1 MSNLVVDNKVLT
13 TISAL
18 ADRLKTTKEDIVK
31 KAVENYEKK
40 LNKKNPLMSFAG
52 ILDEEEADNILST
65 IYNNRQN
72 KDQENFL

>member
-1 MSNLVVDNKVLT
+1 MGNLVLDNKVLT
-13 TISAL
+13 TISTL
-18 ADRLKTTKEDIVK
+18 AERLKTTKEDIVK

-52 ILDEEEADNILST
+52 ILVEEEADNILSA

>member
-1 MSNLVVDNKVLT
+1 MGNLALDNKVLT
-13 TISAL
+13 TISTL
-18 ADRLKTTKEDIVK
+18 AERLKTTKEDIVK

-40 LNKKNPLMSFAG
+40 LNKQNPLMSFAG
-52 ILDEEEADNILST
+52 ILDEEEADNILSS

>member
-1 MSNLVVDNKVLT
+1 MSNLALDTKVLT

-40 LNKKNPLMSFAG
+40 LNKKNPLMAFAG